1 MFAMTLIRKKWV
13 KIKNFLHKT
22 SAFLYNL
29 KIWTVSTFF
38 QKENKVLITLNLCLT
53 HSKSWIIEDVTNWY
67 VIS

>member
-13 KIKNFLHKT
+13 KLNIFLYKT

-38 QKENKVLITLNLCLT
+38 QKENKVLITLNLFLT
-53 HSKSWIIEDVTNWY
+53 HSKN
-67 VIS
+67 